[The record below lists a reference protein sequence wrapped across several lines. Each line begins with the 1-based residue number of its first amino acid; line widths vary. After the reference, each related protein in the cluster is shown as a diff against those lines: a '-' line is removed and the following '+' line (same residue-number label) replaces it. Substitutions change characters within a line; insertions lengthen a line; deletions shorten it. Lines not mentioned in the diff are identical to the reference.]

1 MPSEAMQAGG
11 STEVWLQAKDNQRA
25 IGDAFLAHV
34 KVASPELFLQWGA
47 PSAWMELAEEHACSQ
62 QVFAHLATFLVK
74 TYVIPAKRVNQGKH
88 LRGKSAECA
97 WSGLLQQRKQQ
108 YIQSTRAATRVRA
121 SPTEPSAA
129 SAAPPSLRNP
139 FRHFRLR
146 THHLSSLAQVA
157 LSRDYGRKL
166 TRWSG
171 RPVGLM
177 VGRVRGSTPRGGTA
191 MGPLGPAAVGAMSSS
206 SRHHPPHSGEQP
218 PCPRATLL
226 ALPSYPCIP
235 PAGA

>member
-1 MPSEAMQAGG
+1 MGRPRFGCRPRKTS
-11 STEVWLQAKDNQRA
+11 RA

-146 THHLSSLAQVA
+146 THTWCACVRRPSSAA
-157 LSRDYGRKL
+157 SRW
-166 TRWSG
+166 TRAT
-171 RPVGLM
+171 RP
-177 VGRVRGSTPRGGTA
+177 SGTA
-191 MGPLGPAAVGAMSSS
+191 A
-206 SRHHPPHSGEQP
+206 SRP
-218 PCPRATLL
+218 T
-226 ALPSYPCIP
+226 
-235 PAGA
+235 

>member
-1 MPSEAMQAGG
+1 MPPRAAAPAASAMPSEAMEAGG

-97 WSGLLQQRKQQ
+97 WSELLQQRKQQ

-139 FRHFRLR
+139 FRNFRLR

-157 LSRDYGRKL
+157 LSRDYGHIF
-166 TRWSG
+166 TRWLG
-171 RPVGLM
+171 RLVGLK
-177 VGRVRGSTPRGGTA
+177 GLERN
-191 MGPLGPAAVGAMSSS
+191 
-206 SRHHPPHSGEQP
+206 
-218 PCPRATLL
+218 RAH
-226 ALPSYPCIP
+226 I
-235 PAGA
+235 